1 MLKGTSMS
9 SDAIAEK
16 KYRIHRGT
24 AMNVHEIDQAGR
36 VRLGLCFAPKGFLV
50 MGDAMLTQK
59 IALETFG
66 RRALAVAN
74 RCLIVDL
81 QLRSNA
87 GRRRLCVGRLAA
99 TSPRLEPPT
108 YRHAFERWISCLM
121 RISTKLLELPG
132 PVRVWIAQ
140 TLDVDAARQATFDS
154 CFHKWRR
161 QKCKR
166 ERQIGLAKA
175 ASFALCQL
183 LGVGD

>member
-1 MLKGTSMS
+1 MS

-50 MGDAMLTQK
+50 MGDAMLAQK

-81 QLRSNA
+81 RSNA
-87 GRRRLCVGRLAA
+87 GRAGRAN
-99 TSPRLEPPT
+99 TPRP
-108 YRHAFERWISCLM
+108 
-121 RISTKLLELPG
+121 ST
-132 PVRVWIAQ
+132 
-140 TLDVDAARQATFDS
+140 
-154 CFHKWRR
+154 
-161 QKCKR
+161 
-166 ERQIGLAKA
+166 
-175 ASFALCQL
+175 
-183 LGVGD
+183 